1 MKVTLGALWLHFG
14 VTLEPLWAH
23 GRRMAGMM
31 GVVASLMV
39 PLSAPIG
46 LISSKYTFFQRF
58 LLVQDGPEDARAA
71 NYRASRATFGHF
83 GVIRASLLDTL
94 G

>member
-1 MKVTLGALWLHFG
+1 MKVTLEPFGLHFR
-14 VTLEPLWAH
+14 VTLEPLWAY

-31 GVVASLMV
+31 GVVVSLMV

-46 LISSKYTFFQRF
+46 LISSKYTFCRGF
-58 LLVQDGPEDARAA
+58 LLVPEGPDYARRTNDGAA
-71 NYRASRATFGHF
+71 PTVWEAVG
-83 GVIRASLLDTL
+83 G

>member
-1 MKVTLGALWLHFG
+1 MKVALGALWLHFG
-14 VTLEPLWAH
+14 VTLEPLWAY

-46 LISSKYTFFQRF
+46 LISSKYTFCRRF
-58 LLVQDGPEDARAA
+58 FLVPEGPDDARRTNDGAA
-71 NYRASRATFGHF
+71 PTVWE
-83 GVIRASLLDTL
+83 GV
-94 G
+94 GGG